1 MPTRTEASERIRMI
15 YYLSGDNTF
24 ELQQKLDDITNTFVS
39 EYGNL
44 AVERVDVD
52 GISVVNIIDTVGNLS
67 FLSPSKLVILKG
79 VADKELIERLLEVD
93 VPEQNTVVV
102 VLSKIDKR
110 ASYYKKLKSKPNF
123 ESFEKLP
130 TYNLPKWIQNY
141 AKANRGTISSTDAR
155 LLIDKV
161 GENQML
167 LKSEID
173 KLIIYDSKISQQTI
187 EMLVEPR
194 PQSSTFDL
202 LESAFLGDREK
213 TERLYKEQRLQKVEP
228 QVIIGLIGWQLHL
241 LAMVKLARGK
251 TSQEI
256 ASQSKIKAYSIQK
269 SMTLAQKLSMH
280 QINKLVEA
288 THELDLSM
296 KNNKVDADQAIL
308 LFMNRIS
315 FLG

>member
-1 MPTRTEASERIRMI
+1 MI

>member
-1 MPTRTEASERIRMI
+1 MPTRTETSERIRMI
-15 YYLSGDNTF
+15 HYLSGDNAF

-102 VLSKIDKR
+102 LLSKIDKR

-280 QINKLVEA
+280 QINKLVEVA
-288 THELDLSM
+288 HELDLSI